1 MSNLVVAVT
10 GGIGSGKSTVV
21 NLIKDLGYTVF
32 SADAI
37 YKELLG
43 DSEFFNGVLD
53 SVGVKYGG
61 DKKQSLKQ
69 VASLVFSNKDALKR
83 LNDYTHPKI
92 MQKMFELNKG
102 EKGVVFNEVPLLFEG
117 GYENLYDNVIVVYRD
132 KQKRI
137 ESVMKRSNL
146 TSNEVEERI
155 KNQFNYENILKS
167 KHTIIYNDGTVIDLA
182 ESVKAV
188 VDGIC
193 KKK

>member
-1 MSNLVVAVT
+1 MSDLVVAVT

-53 SVGVKYGG
+53 SVGVKYSG
-61 DKKQSLKQ
+61 DKKQSLKE

-117 GYENLYDNVIVVYRD
+117 GYQDLYNKVIIVMRSESD
-132 KQKRI
+132 RI
-137 ESVMKRSNL
+137 ESVAKRDGL
-146 TSNEVEERI
+146 TILEVQNRI
-155 KNQFNYENILKS
+155 KNQQKYEKNLIS
-167 KHTIIYNDGTVIDLA
+167 KHTVIYNDGSILDLK
-182 ESVKAV
+182 EKVRAV
-188 VDGIC
+188 VSEII
-193 KKK
+193 KEI

>member
-1 MSNLVVAVT
+1 MSKFSVAIT
-10 GGIGSGKSTVV
+10 GGIGSGKSTVS
-21 NLIKDLGYTVF
+21 NLIKELGYVVF
-32 SADAI
+32 SADDV
-37 YKELLG
+37 YKDLLLDG
-43 DSEFFNGVLD
+43 EFFSGVLN
-53 SVGVKYGG
+53 SVNVEFDG
-61 DKKQSLKQ
+61 DKSSTLKK
-69 VASLVFSNKDALKR
+69 VASLVFSNKEALKA

-92 MQKMFELNKG
+92 MQKLFELNSKQS
-102 EKGVVFNEVPLLFEG
+102 GVVFNEVPLLFEG

-137 ESVMKRSNL
+137 ESVIKRSNL